1 MVDYTPKSENIQA
14 KRFRGKFF
22 STLIP
27 VLTAL
32 VLVIPSYGCKGEKHH
47 AIGADE
53 SELGETTGPNVAENR
68 FKREEQFQ
76 KELKDTSK
84 SPVALPGAS
93 VEKAAP
99 QYDFEKKSEADI
111 RREQERKNKIA
122 VLGPFTGE
130 LEFYGKDASDGAEMA
145 SDEINDRGGIR
156 KQKYDLLVYDTKGSM
171 DGARAGVK
179 KFVDEHV
186 AAIVGAATGEVS
198 FSATKALNDNQMIL
212 VSAGSRR
219 RLGDSGPYNFRVT
232 LDDNHGI
239 KRLVEYVV
247 KEKKWKN
254 FALFT
259 TLVNDFSITLTAS
272 FKSEIVNQKANI
284 TQELYLWSPQ
294 TSNIQ
299 KEESSIPAQISKL
312 KTNTPDAL
320 IYTGD
325 GKEGAELIMEMRKQG
340 INIPIIG
347 CEDLMVPEFVSLGK
361 AAEGTVVYGGFN
373 VNSSNPKVKKF
384 VADYKKRFNK
394 PPSRLSALAYDA
406 YYMVAEAIDK
416 APSQKPTH
424 VRDSLMKTKDF
435 HGVTGI
441 TTFGPNREAVKEPF
455 IFEFA
460 KKDSK
465 YDFYATREPL

>member
-1 MVDYTPKSENIQA
+1 MVDYTPASKNIQA
-14 KRFRGKFF
+14 MRIWDGFF
-22 STLIP
+22 STVIP
-27 VLTAL
+27 VLAAL
-32 VLVIPSYGCKGEKHH
+32 VLVVPSYGCKVEKPFTQ
-47 AIGADE
+47 GADE
-53 SELGETTGPNVAENR
+53 PDVGQMAGPDVSEKR

-76 KELKDTSK
+76 KEVKDARK
-84 SPVALPGAS
+84 SPVVLPGAS

-99 QYDFEKKSEADI
+99 QYDFEKKNETDI
-111 RREQERKNKIA
+111 RREPERKNMIA

-130 LEFYGKDASDGAEMA
+130 LDFYGKDASDGAEMA

-179 KFVDEHV
+179 KFVEGGV

-232 LDDNHGI
+232 LDDEHGI

-247 KEKKWKN
+247 KEKKWRN

-259 TLVNDFSITLTAS
+259 SLVNDFSIKLTAS
-272 FKSEIVNQKANI
+272 FKGEVEKQKGNI

-294 TSNIQ
+294 MSNIQ
-299 KEESSIPAQISKL
+299 KEETSIPAQIAKL

-320 IYTGD
+320 IFTGE
-325 GKEGAELIMEMRKQG
+325 GKEGAELVQEMRKQG

-347 CEDLMVPEFVSLGK
+347 CEDLMIPEFVSLGR

-384 VADYKKRFNK
+384 VADFKKRYNR

-406 YYMVAEAIDK
+406 YYMVAEAIEK
-416 APSQKPTH
+416 APSLRPTH
-424 VRDSLMKTKDF
+424 LRDSLMKIKDF

-441 TTFGPNREAVKEPF
+441 TTVGPNREALKEPF
-455 IFEFA
+455 IFELA
-460 KKDSK
+460 QKDSK

>member
-1 MVDYTPKSENIQA
+1 MAGANVSEN
-14 KRFRGKFF
+14 R
-22 STLIP
+22 L
-27 VLTAL
+27 
-32 VLVIPSYGCKGEKHH
+32 
-47 AIGADE
+47 
-53 SELGETTGPNVAENR
+53 
-68 FKREEQFQ
+68 KREEQFQ
-76 KELKDTSK
+76 KDVKNPRNT
-84 SPVALPGAS
+84 PVVQSGAT

-99 QYDFEKKSEADI
+99 QYDFEKKNEADV
-111 RREQERKNKIA
+111 RREPERKTKIA

-130 LEFYGKDASDGAEMA
+130 LDFYGKDASDGAEMA
-145 SDEINDRGGIR
+145 SDEINDRGGIK

-179 KFVDEHV
+179 KFIDEKV

-198 FSATKALNDNQMIL
+198 FSATKTLNDNQLIL

-247 KEKKWKN
+247 KEKKWRN

-259 TLVNDFSITLTAS
+259 SLVNDFSIKLTAA
-272 FKSEIVNQKANI
+272 FKGEIEKQKANVA
-284 TQELYLWSPQ
+284 QELYLWSAQ
-294 TSNIQ
+294 MSNMQ
-299 KEESSIPAQISKL
+299 KEETSIPAQISKL

-325 GKEGAELIMEMRKQG
+325 GKEGAELVSEMRKQG
-340 INIPIIG
+340 INIPVIG

-373 VNSSNPKVKKF
+373 VNSSDPRVRKF
-384 VADYKKRFNK
+384 VADYKKRYNR
-394 PPSRLSALAYDA
+394 PPTRLSALAYDA
-406 YYMVAEAIDK
+406 YYMVAEAIEK
-416 APSQKPTH
+416 APSLRPTH
-424 VRDSLMKTKDF
+424 LRDSLMAIKDF
-435 HGVTGI
+435 HGVTGVI
-441 TTFGPNREAVKEPF
+441 TVGPNREAVKEPF

-465 YDFYATREPL
+465 YDFYSTREPL